1 MRLFKS
7 KLGRVAYG
15 IPNWIHRYWGEEP
28 QGVPRASTSKVHRT
42 ERLKALGNSV
52 VPQIPMLIM
61 KRIKEIQESE

>member
-1 MRLFKS
+1 M
-7 KLGRVAYG
+7 AYG
-15 IPNWIHRYWGEEP
+15 IPNWIHRYWNEEP
-28 QGVPRASTSKVHRT
+28 IEVPRATTNKVNRS